1 MKEFL
6 KKAKAFLV
14 GSAVGA
20 GAILTIVITVL
31 VRQRRLAKTSS
42 SCESSGETRKD
53 ELQNEFTA
61 LAESKRQEAV
71 DAVRA
76 TTSRTVAERYE
87 GVGDA
92 VDAGRNRF
100 ASRVKNRI
108 LSGGDRRV
116 DEQHTD

>member
-1 MKEFL
+1 VKEFM
-6 KKAKAFLV
+6 KKAKSFLA
-14 GSAVGA
+14 GMAVGA
-20 GAILTIVITVL
+20 GAILLLALTVFSKKG
-31 VRQRRLAKTSS
+31 R
-42 SCESSGETRKD
+42 SGEIRGEKKND
-53 ELQNEFTA
+53 DFTA
-61 LAESKRQEAV
+61 LAGSKRQEAV

-76 TTSRTVAERYE
+76 TPARTVAERYE

-108 LSGGDRRV
+108 LTAGGRRV

>member
-1 MKEFL
+1 VNEFM
-6 KKAKAFLV
+6 KKAKTFLA
-14 GSAVGA
+14 GIAVGA
-20 GAILTIVITVL
+20 GAILLLALTVL
-31 VRQRRLAKTSS
+31 SKKGR
-42 SCESSGETRKD
+42 SGEIRGDKKND
-53 ELQNEFTA
+53 EFTA

-76 TTSRTVAERYE
+76 TPSRTIAERYE
-87 GVGDA
+87 GVGDT

-108 LSGGDRRV
+108 LAAGGRRI